1 MSLILYEMKLKK
13 KENNKSDF
21 VYKMASSM
29 CYRSEYWF
37 ELFIDSRSFNF
48 QFNQVH
54 VRSKKKMSIL
64 ICVCAYTN
72 PSSLFA
78 WTQKF
83 RESKQYLWFFSRQLF
98 SILYHNGIYAWS
110 LDGLDKVNISVNKKS
125 YLNIT
130 LLKDR

>member
-1 MSLILYEMKLKK
+1 MKWNLKK
-13 KENNKSDF
+13 KRIINLTSYIKWLLACVTEVNIDLNYLLIRDRLIFNSI
-21 VYKMASSM
+21 
-29 CYRSEYWF
+29 RST
-37 ELFIDSRSFNF
+37 SA
-48 QFNQVH
+48 Q
-54 VRSKKKMSIL
+54 KKKMSIL

-78 WTQKF
+78 WTQRF

>member
-13 KENNKSDF
+13 KRIINLTSYIKWLLACVTEVNIDLNYFLIRDRLIFNSIRSTSAQKKKCQSLSAF
-21 VYKMASSM
+21 VHILTQVLSLH
-29 CYRSEYWF
+29 EH
-37 ELFIDSRSFNF
+37 RSFVKVNNICGFLAANF
-48 QFNQVH
+48 
-54 VRSKKKMSIL
+54 
-64 ICVCAYTN
+64 
-72 PSSLFA
+72 
-78 WTQKF
+78 
-83 RESKQYLWFFSRQLF
+83 F